1 MTRKNDKYALHSKK
15 MSKALNEAKE
25 TLDSLIGDFVTGEL
39 VGERLRKQL
48 LHIKK
53 QIMIVEN
60 L

>member
-1 MTRKNDKYALHSKK
+1 

-48 LHIKK
+48 LHIKE
-53 QIMIVEN
+53 QIIIAEMEKK
-60 L
+60 